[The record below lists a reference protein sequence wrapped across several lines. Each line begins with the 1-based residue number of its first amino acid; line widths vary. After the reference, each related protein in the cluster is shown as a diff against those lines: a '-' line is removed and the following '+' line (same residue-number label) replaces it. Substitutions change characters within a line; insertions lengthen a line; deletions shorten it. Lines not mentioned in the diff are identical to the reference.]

1 MNFSMLAA
9 KFSVYQLTYFLAGFY
24 QPFGKFSR

>member
-1 MNFSMLAA
+1 MLAA